1 MLISASEDA
10 ALCGEHK
17 EELDSAEEKRIKCTN
32 CLTSKADFIE
42 CKEHTALNEIGKNC
56 ESCNNLK
63 KLVNKFQTHKHTFSC
78 QKKNKLITIQESEG
92 HGRNDNIKKGCKISN
107 HVQCRHDFPKFPMN
121 RTRFILGLSKNL
133 PPDEVSHRK
142 KDLKKIKKYL
152 IRQTFIEDESAAD
165 LYPSENH
172 FKSLTFIEFLYEV
185 GMFATNKLLKDYT
198 RNEKAVAYE
207 RYINALSASVRGSGS
222 IFLKRETKDIQTNNF
237 NRRIMEVHQANHDL
251 QIVVDQ
257 VYITNIKK

>member
-1 MLISASEDA
+1 M
-10 ALCGEHK
+10 
-17 EELDSAEEKRIKCTN
+17 IKCTD
-32 CLTSKADFIE
+32 CFTSKADFKE
-42 CKEHTALNEIGKNC
+42 CKYHTVLHKIGKDC

-63 KLVNKFQTHKHTFSC
+63 KLVKKFQTHKHTFSC
-78 QKKNKLITIQESEG
+78 QKKNRLITIQESEG
-92 HGRNDNIKKGCKISN
+92 HGKNDNIKKGCKISN

-121 RTRFILGLSKNL
+121 RTTFLLGLPKDL
-133 PPDEVSHRK
+133 PPEEIRQRK

-152 IRQTFIEDESAAD
+152 IRQTFVEDEST
-165 LYPSENH
+165 LESSPSATY
-172 FKSLTFIEFLYEV
+172 FKSLTFIEFLHEV
-185 GMFATNKLLKDYT
+185 GMFETNKSLKDHT
-198 RNEKAVAYE
+198 RNEKAAAYQ

-257 VYITNIKK
+257 VYDLYKRFYKKDILFSMPVLNTWLVI